1 MTYESFQAYVMQMND
16 KDGNWFYMKINL
28 KTQDSQFQKVEIYE
42 ADSWNGNPIGTVDDS
57 KLPPGIFEGS
67 QLEVRMKCTKDAI
80 QFYLNDYLQFSSN
93 TLHTNG
99 YPDLHSIEL
108 RKDQSHDNPSGSMTL
123 EYGKTFLVFSKKL

>member
-1 MTYESFQAYVMQMND
+1 MQMSD

-28 KTQDSQFQKVEIYE
+28 KSQDNRFQKVEIYE
-42 ADSWNGNPIGTVDDS
+42 ADSWNGNPSGTVDDS
-57 KLPPGIFEGS
+57 KLPPGLFDGS

-93 TLHTNG
+93 TLHSNG
-99 YPDLHSIEL
+99 VPDLHTIEL

-123 EYGKTFLVFSKKL
+123 EYGKIILNICEEIIA